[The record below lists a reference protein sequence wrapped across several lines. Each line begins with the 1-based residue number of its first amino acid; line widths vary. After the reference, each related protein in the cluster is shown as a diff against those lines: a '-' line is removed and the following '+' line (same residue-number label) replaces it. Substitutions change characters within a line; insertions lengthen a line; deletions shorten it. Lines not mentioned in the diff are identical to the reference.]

1 MSTELLEKADK
12 DKRPTLVTITI
23 NRVAKEIE
31 PGKHT
36 VAEIKNLGG
45 VPLADELDEE
55 KNGNLHPL
63 HDDGHVQIKGGEVF
77 LSQPR
82 SGGSS

>member
-1 MSTELLEKADK
+1 MSTEMLEKGEKGKPPRLA
-12 DKRPTLVTITI
+12 TITI
-23 NRVAKEIE
+23 NRVPKEVE
-31 PGKHT
+31 QGKHT
-36 VAEIKNLGG
+36 VVEIKNLGG

-55 KNGNLHPL
+55 RNGKLHPL
-63 HDDGHVQIKGGEVF
+63 HDDGHVHIEGGEVF